1 MFKNLVNR
9 GKETEYLL
17 LSTLRF
23 QLHFMFSMRLSNTK
37 ITINTNRIVN
47 TMTRIIASFF
57 FRIKHNVKHFHH
69 NQVSGRTKAN
79 ANFGVDK
86 TWQESGQNMAG
97 GVDKTWQAKWT
108 KHDKNITVEMWK
120 CEVWKMNAS
129 VKLIV
134 KRENLTSVVSHLT
147 KECDYFYLTR
157 HWYLSMNTHR
167 SIKV

>member
-47 TMTRIIASFF
+47 TMTRIIDKFF
-57 FRIKHNVKHFHH
+57 FHIQHDVQYFHYI
-69 NQVSGRTKAN
+69 QVSGHMKAD

-86 TWQESGQNMAG
+86 T
-97 GVDKTWQAKWT
+97 
-108 KHDKNITVEMWK
+108 
-120 CEVWKMNAS
+120 
-129 VKLIV
+129 
-134 KRENLTSVVSHLT
+134 
-147 KECDYFYLTR
+147 
-157 HWYLSMNTHR
+157 
-167 SIKV
+167 